1 MFSSSQDETYGLY
14 NLRISDSKLTR
25 ITTARWIEIS
35 PAVSPD
41 GKLVVFVSDRRD
53 SPDIYNEQKRI

>member
-41 GKLVVFVSDRRD
+41 GKLVAFVSDRGGLPRY
-53 SPDIYNEQKRI
+53 I